1 MRIMIRALFG
11 WNDIKKKKYILL
23 VLAFILPAVITT
35 IAGAYIGIEPFGDNG
50 LLISDNSAQFA
61 AFFTYFKHIFTSNDN
76 FLYSF
81 SKTLGGDMVGFSG
94 YYFQNPLLFM
104 LFLFPNERI
113 AVGIFWMYVIQT
125 GLLGVSFQVL
135 LNSMRDDGAEYY
147 DLIFSLGYA
156 LSGFVLSFL
165 CLSMYFSSM
174 IMLPIVVIGM
184 NRFLKDNRNIL
195 LYPICLALAIFF
207 NYYIGYM
214 ICIYCGIYFLA
225 MLICE
230 DGITF
235 KASVCKF
242 AGFVGLS
249 AIGVSLAAFDLVPI
263 VLSLSGQK
271 DVPDS
276 SIISFSI
283 NYHPIKLIRN
293 MLPGYFHGDMSNGAA
308 PYIYI
313 GIIPLVGIMMF
324 LISKHVSFKKKIA
337 HLLIIAILVLSTLFS
352 FTNVIWHGFN
362 EPVGFAYRFA
372 FLICFEM
379 CLISAIGFRTIDG
392 MPYAKLC
399 LIVCLAIQIVDI
411 SYNSIL
417 TFRDFQMRNLDNQTE
432 YESYYNRVQ
441 PVIDRIQSED
451 AGFYRIEK
459 DFERNH
465 NDAMMFGYYG
475 LSHNSSC
482 EKDYLKQFMGRMGNR
497 NQGIWSF
504 YNQGSTV
511 FTDCLLGVKYFISR
525 FDTTVKPYDYDF
537 AYEDSYVFK
546 NPYALPI
553 GFVIERDGNVSL
565 DNPDLFRFQ
574 NDMMTEFGAKP
585 AYKEASYEVKT
596 VNLSV
601 DREYTG
607 GANPQERTGAIEPE
621 SCNKY
626 TRINQEEEAYI
637 EYDIT
642 ITDDGNLYFYL
653 TAPYQQGCD
662 VYVDGNF
669 RQDYFTDYRW
679 DITGIGSYKKGDTAT
694 LRLVLKDNELR
705 LYDSYIYEENP
716 DDIASWYA
724 KASQSRVS
732 LYKQSSSK
740 LSGNVD
746 ALKDG
751 MMVLSIPYEKGW
763 RILIDGKDAAI
774 KRYKDALMAVDIK
787 KGEHTIEMEYVPDG
801 FYLGL
806 IVSLISLAVL
816 VILKWHIYVLPL
828 NSRQKLYL

>member
-1 MRIMIRALFG
+1 MRIMIRAIFR

-35 IAGAYIGIEPFGDNG
+35 IAGAYIGIEPFGDNS

-76 FLYSF
+76 FIYSF
-81 SKTLGGDMVGFSG
+81 AKTLGGDMVGFSG

-125 GLLGVSFQVL
+125 GLLGVSFQIL
-135 LNSMRDDGAEYY
+135 LNSMREDGAEYY

-184 NRFLKDNRNIL
+184 NRFLKDNRNVL

-214 ICIYCGIYFLA
+214 ICIYCGIYFLT

-230 DGITF
+230 ENITI
-235 KASVCKF
+235 KASASKF
-242 AGFVGLS
+242 AGFIGLS
-249 AIGVSLAAFDLVPI
+249 AIGASLVAFDLIPI
-263 VLSLSGQK
+263 VLSLGGQK

-276 SIISFSI
+276 SIVSFSI
-283 NYHPIKLIRN
+283 NYHPIKIIRN

-308 PYIYI
+308 PYIYV
-313 GIIPLVGIMMF
+313 GIIPLVGIILF

-337 HLLIIAILVLSTLFS
+337 HLIIIAILVLSTLFS

-372 FLICFEM
+372 FLICFEI
-379 CLISAIGFRTIDG
+379 CLISAIGFRTVED
-392 MPYAKLC
+392 MPFAKICMILC
-399 LIVCLAIQIVDI
+399 LMIQIFDI
-411 SYNSIL
+411 SYNSII
-417 TFRDFQMRNLDNQTE
+417 TFREFEIHDMGNQME

-441 PVIDRIQSED
+441 PIIDRIKSED
-451 AGFYRIEK
+451 DSFYRIEK

-497 NQGIWSF
+497 SQGIWSF

-511 FTDCLLGVKYFISR
+511 FADCLLGVKYFITR
-525 FDTTVKPYDYDF
+525 FDTTIKPYDF
-537 AYEDSYVFK
+537 VFSEENSYVFK
-546 NPYALPI
+546 NPYVLPL
-553 GFVIERDGNVSL
+553 GFVVEKEENGNL

-574 NDMMTEFGAKP
+574 NDMMIEFGAKP
-585 AYKEASYEVKT
+585 AYKEAKYEIRV
-596 VNLSV
+596 VNLTV
-601 DREYTG
+601 DKEYTG
-607 GANPQERTGAIEPE
+607 GANPQERTGAREPE
-621 SCNKY
+621 NCEKY
-626 TRINQEEEAYI
+626 TRVNPEEEAYI
-637 EYDIT
+637 EYDIAVT
-642 ITDDGNLYFYL
+642 NDCNLYFYL

-679 DITGIGSYKKGDTAT
+679 DITGIGAYKKGDTAT

-705 LYDSYIYEENP
+705 LYDSYIYEENL
-716 DDIASWYA
+716 DDIASWYE
-724 KASQSRVS
+724 KAVQSHVS
-732 LYKQSSSK
+732 LQKQSSSK
-740 LSGNVD
+740 LSGSVE
-746 ALKDG
+746 AMKDG
-751 MMVLSIPYEKGW
+751 MLVLSIPYEKGW
-763 RILIDGKDAAI
+763 KIKIDGKKAAT
-774 KRYKDALMAVDIK
+774 KRYKDALIAVDIK
-787 KGEHTIEMEYVPDG
+787 KGEHTIIMEYVPDG
-801 FYLGL
+801 FYVGL
-806 IVSLISLAVL
+806 IISLISLAVL
-816 VILKWHIYVLPL
+816 VALKWRLIYNLKFLGMKP
-828 NSRQKLYL
+828 